1 MTIRLPLI
9 AAVFLVA
16 ACETVPSTLDPT
28 VFATQMDAVSENP
41 SVFASNA
48 ELTALLMR
56 DDLTPEQRAD
66 ALYSRAETRFE
77 GRFDLPGAL
86 EDYDA
91 FLALVPEDPRS
102 AAVERRRVFAA
113 TEIENAQRRLARLQ
127 NLPDWF
133 DDKVLMGEFEVAVAR
148 YRKAGL
154 TPNNAQLYLLREAGL
169 VCTRSGETDETQVV
183 DQFGYVPDYAVDAI
197 WCPDP
202 SVS

>member
-1 MTIRLPLI
+1 MTIRIPVL
-9 AAVFLVA
+9 AAAFWAA
-16 ACETVPSTLDPT
+16 ACATVPTTMDPAG
-28 VFATQMDAVSENP
+28 FATQMEAVSENP
-41 SVFASNA
+41 SVFASNVA
-48 ELTALLMR
+48 LTALLLR

-66 ALYSRAETRFE
+66 AHYARAETRFE
-77 GRFDLPGAL
+77 GRYDLPGAL

-91 FLALVPEDPRS
+91 FAALLPEDTRTAS
-102 AAVERRRVFAA
+102 VARRRVFVA

-127 NLPDWF
+127 SLPDWF

-154 TPNNAQLYLLREAGL
+154 TPNDAQLYLLREAGF
-169 VCTRSGETDETQVV
+169 VCTRGEDADEAEMV
-183 DQFGYVPDYAVDAI
+183 DRFGYVPDYAVDAI